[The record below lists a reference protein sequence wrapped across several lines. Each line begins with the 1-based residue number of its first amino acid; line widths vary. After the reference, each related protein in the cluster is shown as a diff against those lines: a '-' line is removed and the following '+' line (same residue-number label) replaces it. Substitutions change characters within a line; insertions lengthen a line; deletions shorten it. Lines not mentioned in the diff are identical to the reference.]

1 MKKEENN
8 LTTSEKLLFEET
20 IGFNDIINNKYDEKL
35 KKFILFLNMKKGE

>member
-8 LTTSEKLLFEET
+8 LTTSEKLLLEET

-35 KKFILFLNMKKGE
+35 KKFILFMNMKKEK